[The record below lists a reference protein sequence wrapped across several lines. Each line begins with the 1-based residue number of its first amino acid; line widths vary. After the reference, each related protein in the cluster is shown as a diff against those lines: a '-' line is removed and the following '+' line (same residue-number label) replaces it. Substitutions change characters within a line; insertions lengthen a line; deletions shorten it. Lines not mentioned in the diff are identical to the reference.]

1 MQYDK
6 LELLKIL
13 CTSET
18 PVTLKSLINSFTTDN
33 SRPHECGCS
42 VKKEHGEVIGLD
54 IYTYYRR
61 SEDEAKPYIAAF
73 EVKLKGLVYKLHF
86 TAAEKNIRSTKKYY
100 SAKDEVVITRIT
112 RRMISTYDEFVVV
125 ENENL

>member
-13 CTSET
+13 CASET
-18 PVTLKSLINSFTTDN
+18 PVTLKSLINSFSDPHACGCAINKTQGELANLEIYTWYRN
-33 SRPHECGCS
+33 SR
-42 VKKEHGEVIGLD
+42 D
-54 IYTYYRR
+54 A
-61 SEDEAKPYIAAF
+61 DKPYVGTF
-73 EVKLKGLVYKLHF
+73 EVKLKGLVYSIKF
-86 TAAEKNIRSTKKYY
+86 TTVDKSVRTTKTSYLME
-100 SAKDEVVITRIT
+100 DEVIITRIT

>member
-13 CTSET
+13 CASET
-18 PVTLKSLINSFTTDN
+18 PVTLKSLINSFN
-33 SRPHECGCS
+33 NPHACGCEINKAQGKP
-42 VKKEHGEVIGLD
+42 VDLR
-54 IYTYYRR
+54 IYSWR
-61 SEDEAKPYIAAF
+61 STRDENKPYVGTF
-73 EVKLKGLVYKLHF
+73 EVKLKGLVYTIKF
-86 TAAEKNIRSTKKYY
+86 TTVDKSVRTTKTNYLME
-100 SAKDEVVITRIT
+100 DEVIITQIT

>member
-13 CTSET
+13 CASET
-18 PVTLKSLINSFTTDN
+18 PVTLKSLINSFND
-33 SRPHECGCS
+33 PHTCGC
-42 VKKEHGEVIGLD
+42 VINKTQGELTNLE
-54 IYTYYRR
+54 IYSWHR
-61 SEDEAKPYIAAF
+61 SARDSDKPYIGIF
-73 EVKLKGLVYKLHF
+73 EVKLKGLVYTIKF
-86 TAAEKNIRSTKKYY
+86 TTVDKSIRTTKTSYLME
-100 SAKDEVVITRIT
+100 DEVIITRIT